1 MSKKKLSII
10 IIGVVICVAALS
22 AVLVMVKGK
31 KEKAIDIGKS
41 SGETDEQS
49 YWNPDIHSIAKS
61 EEGYYFLTYDVDGT
75 TLKYFDDATHRTIA
89 VCAKPDCTHD
99 NSDCNAFFSM
109 DYLSSPVYYYKGY
122 IYMVRVDGGMAKVVR
137 IQKDG
142 SKREDVAD
150 LFANDGVTSISM
162 VFHDDCIYAY
172 DHLGHTA
179 SDEVGKEV
187 IKKIELRTGQ
197 SEEAFS
203 YEGKNAAISGARSFG
218 DKLFFKILTYSLDRD
233 KGEINESFLLYCYDY
248 GTGNAEVISDK
259 NISDYYVDTEN
270 GVLFYFVI
278 GKGLYSRK
286 LNGTDS
292 TLLYKA
298 DETII
303 RATMS
308 YDGNYLYMS
317 NGGAGSATDYSK
329 KIERKIFV
337 LKTDGTVVNTI
348 ALDKNSGTAYFG
360 DEKYMFFAKTGG
372 ELVYI
377 DKNNILGDCELKK
390 LRVIKTFSRINSYID
405 LKSNLGVIA

>member
-10 IIGVVICVAALS
+10 IIGAVICVAALS

-31 KEKAIDIGKS
+31 KEKTIDIGKS

-286 LNGTDS
+286 LNGTDA

-303 RATMS
+303 RASMS

-390 LRVIKTFSRINSYID
+390 AE
-405 LKSNLGVIA
+405 SN

>member
-10 IIGVVICVAALS
+10 IIGAVICVAALS

-109 DYLSSPVYYYKGY
+109 DYLSLPVYYYKGY

-150 LFANDGVTSISM
+150 LFANDGITSISM

-377 DKNNILGDCELKK
+377 DKNNILGDCKFKK
-390 LRVIKTFSRINSYID
+390 AE
-405 LKSNLGVIA
+405 SN

>member
-1 MSKKKLSII
+1 MSKKKLSVI
-10 IIGVVICVAALS
+10 IIGAVICVAALS

-31 KEKAIDIGKS
+31 KEKTIDIGKS

-286 LNGTDS
+286 LNETDS
-292 TLLYKA
+292 SLLYKA
-298 DETII
+298 DETIV

-360 DEKYMFFAKTGG
+360 DDKYMFFAKTGG

-377 DKNNILGDCELKK
+377 DKNNILGDCKFKK
-390 LRVIKTFSRINSYID
+390 AE
-405 LKSNLGVIA
+405 SN

>member
-10 IIGVVICVAALS
+10 IIGAVICVAALS
-22 AVLVMVKGK
+22 AVLVIVKGK

-41 SGETDEQS
+41 SEETDEQS

-75 TLKYFDDATHRTIA
+75 TLKYFDDATQRTIA

-99 NSDCNAFFSM
+99 NSDCYAFFSM

-150 LFANDGVTSISM
+150 LFANDGITSISM

-270 GVLFYFVI
+270 GVLFYFII

-286 LNGTDS
+286 LNETDS
-292 TLLYKA
+292 SLLYKA
-298 DETII
+298 DETIV

-377 DKNNILGDCELKK
+377 DKNNILGDCKFKK
-390 LRVIKTFSRINSYID
+390 AE
-405 LKSNLGVIA
+405 SN

>member
-109 DYLSSPVYYYKGY
+109 DYLSLPVYYYKGY

-377 DKNNILGDCELKK
+377 DKNNILGDCKFKK
-390 LRVIKTFSRINSYID
+390 AE
-405 LKSNLGVIA
+405 SN

>member
-10 IIGVVICVAALS
+10 IIGAVICVAALS

-31 KEKAIDIGKS
+31 KEKTIDIGKS

-150 LFANDGVTSISM
+150 LFANDGITSISM

-259 NISDYYVDTEN
+259 NISDYYVDAEN

-286 LNGTDS
+286 LNETDS
-292 TLLYKA
+292 SLLYKA
-298 DETII
+298 DETIV

-377 DKNNILGDCELKK
+377 DKNNILGDCKFKK
-390 LRVIKTFSRINSYID
+390 AE
-405 LKSNLGVIA
+405 SN

>member
-10 IIGVVICVAALS
+10 IIGAVICVAALS

-31 KEKAIDIGKS
+31 KEKTIDIGKS

-75 TLKYFDDATHRTIA
+75 TLKYFDDTTQRTIA

-303 RATMS
+303 RASMS

-377 DKNNILGDCELKK
+377 DKNNILGDCEFKK
-390 LRVIKTFSRINSYID
+390 AE
-405 LKSNLGVIA
+405 SN

>member
-10 IIGVVICVAALS
+10 IIGAVICVAALS

-41 SGETDEQS
+41 SEETDEQS

-75 TLKYFDDATHRTIA
+75 TLKYFDDATQRTIV

-303 RATMS
+303 RASMS

-377 DKNNILGDCELKK
+377 DKNNILGDCEFKK
-390 LRVIKTFSRINSYID
+390 AE
-405 LKSNLGVIA
+405 SN

>member
-31 KEKAIDIGKS
+31 KEKTIDIGKS

-75 TLKYFDDATHRTIA
+75 TLKYLDDATHRTIA

-150 LFANDGVTSISM
+150 LFANDGITSISM

-187 IKKIELRTGQ
+187 IKKIDLKTGQ

-259 NISDYYVDTEN
+259 NISDYYVDAEN

-286 LNGTDS
+286 LNETDS
-292 TLLYKA
+292 SLLYKA
-298 DETII
+298 DETIV

-377 DKNNILGDCELKK
+377 DKNNILGDCKFKK
-390 LRVIKTFSRINSYID
+390 AE
-405 LKSNLGVIA
+405 SN

>member
-10 IIGVVICVAALS
+10 IIGAVICVAALS

-31 KEKAIDIGKS
+31 KEKTIDIGKS

-75 TLKYFDDATHRTIA
+75 TLKYFDDTTHRTIA

-303 RATMS
+303 RASMS

-377 DKNNILGDCELKK
+377 DKNNILGDCEFKK
-390 LRVIKTFSRINSYID
+390 AE
-405 LKSNLGVIA
+405 SN

>member
-303 RATMS
+303 RASMS

-377 DKNNILGDCELKK
+377 DKNNILGECELKK
-390 LRVIKTFSRINSYID
+390 AE
-405 LKSNLGVIA
+405 SN

>member
-41 SGETDEQS
+41 SEETDEQS

-75 TLKYFDDATHRTIA
+75 TLKYFDDATQRTIA

-99 NSDCNAFFSM
+99 NSDCYAFFSM

-286 LNGTDS
+286 LNGTDA

-303 RATMS
+303 RASMS

-360 DEKYMFFAKTGG
+360 DDKYMFFAKTGG

-377 DKNNILGDCELKK
+377 DKKDILGDCELKK
-390 LRVIKTFSRINSYID
+390 AE
-405 LKSNLGVIA
+405 SN

>member
-390 LRVIKTFSRINSYID
+390 AE
-405 LKSNLGVIA
+405 SN

>member
-10 IIGVVICVAALS
+10 IIGAVICVAALS
-22 AVLVMVKGK
+22 VVLVMVKGK
-31 KEKAIDIGKS
+31 KEKTIDIGKS

-248 GTGNAEVISDK
+248 ATGNAQVISDK

-286 LNGTDS
+286 LNGTDA

-303 RATMS
+303 RASMS

-360 DEKYMFFAKTGG
+360 DDKYMFFAKTGG

-377 DKNNILGDCELKK
+377 DKNNILGDCKFKK
-390 LRVIKTFSRINSYID
+390 AE
-405 LKSNLGVIA
+405 SN

>member
-1 MSKKKLSII
+1 
-10 IIGVVICVAALS
+10 
-22 AVLVMVKGK
+22 
-31 KEKAIDIGKS
+31 
-41 SGETDEQS
+41 
-49 YWNPDIHSIAKS
+49 
-61 EEGYYFLTYDVDGT
+61 
-75 TLKYFDDATHRTIA
+75 
-89 VCAKPDCTHD
+89 
-99 NSDCNAFFSM
+99 M

-248 GTGNAEVISDK
+248 ATGNAQVISDK

-286 LNGTDS
+286 LNGTDA

-303 RATMS
+303 RASMS

-360 DEKYMFFAKTGG
+360 DDKYMFFAKTGG

-390 LRVIKTFSRINSYID
+390 AE
-405 LKSNLGVIA
+405 SN

>member
-10 IIGVVICVAALS
+10 IIGAVICVAALS
-22 AVLVMVKGK
+22 VVLVMVKGK

-248 GTGNAEVISDK
+248 ATGNAQVISDK

-286 LNGTDS
+286 LNGTDA

-303 RATMS
+303 RASMS

-377 DKNNILGDCELKK
+377 DKNNILGDCEFKK
-390 LRVIKTFSRINSYID
+390 AE
-405 LKSNLGVIA
+405 SN

>member
-22 AVLVMVKGK
+22 VVLVMVKGK

-41 SGETDEQS
+41 SEETDEQS

-75 TLKYFDDATHRTIA
+75 TLKYFDDATQRTIA

-248 GTGNAEVISDK
+248 ATGNAEVISDK

-286 LNGTDS
+286 LNGTDA

-303 RATMS
+303 RASMS

-390 LRVIKTFSRINSYID
+390 AE
-405 LKSNLGVIA
+405 SN

>member
-75 TLKYFDDATHRTIA
+75 TLKYFDDATHRIIA

-248 GTGNAEVISDK
+248 ATGNAQVISDK

-286 LNGTDS
+286 LNGTDA

-303 RATMS
+303 RASMS

-390 LRVIKTFSRINSYID
+390 AE
-405 LKSNLGVIA
+405 SN

>member
-22 AVLVMVKGK
+22 VVLVMVKGK

-41 SGETDEQS
+41 SEETDEQS

-150 LFANDGVTSISM
+150 LFANDGITSISM

-286 LNGTDS
+286 LNGTDA

-303 RATMS
+303 RASMS

-360 DEKYMFFAKTGG
+360 DDKYMFFAKTGG

-390 LRVIKTFSRINSYID
+390 AE
-405 LKSNLGVIA
+405 SN

>member
-10 IIGVVICVAALS
+10 IIGAVICVAALS

-31 KEKAIDIGKS
+31 KEKTIDIGKS

-99 NSDCNAFFSM
+99 NSDCYAFFSM

-187 IKKIELRTGQ
+187 IKKIDLKTGQ

-286 LNGTDS
+286 LNETDS
-292 TLLYKA
+292 SLLYKA
-298 DETII
+298 DETIV

-360 DEKYMFFAKTGG
+360 DDKYMFFAKTGG

-390 LRVIKTFSRINSYID
+390 AE
-405 LKSNLGVIA
+405 SN

>member
-10 IIGVVICVAALS
+10 IIGAVICVAALS

-31 KEKAIDIGKS
+31 KEKTIDIGKS

-360 DEKYMFFAKTGG
+360 DDKYMFFAKTGG

-377 DKNNILGDCELKK
+377 DKNNILGDCEFKK
-390 LRVIKTFSRINSYID
+390 AE
-405 LKSNLGVIA
+405 SN

>member
-10 IIGVVICVAALS
+10 IIGAVICVAALS

-31 KEKAIDIGKS
+31 KEKTIDIGKS

-259 NISDYYVDTEN
+259 NISDYYVDAEN

-286 LNGTDS
+286 LNETDS
-292 TLLYKA
+292 SLLYKA
-298 DETII
+298 DETIV

-360 DEKYMFFAKTGG
+360 DDKYMFFAKTGG

-377 DKNNILGDCELKK
+377 DKNNILGDCEFKK
-390 LRVIKTFSRINSYID
+390 AE
-405 LKSNLGVIA
+405 SN

>member
-10 IIGVVICVAALS
+10 IIGAVICVAALS

-75 TLKYFDDATHRTIA
+75 TLKYLDDATHRTIA

-109 DYLSSPVYYYKGY
+109 DYLSLPVYYYKGY

-377 DKNNILGDCELKK
+377 DKNNILGDCKFKK
-390 LRVIKTFSRINSYID
+390 AE
-405 LKSNLGVIA
+405 SN

>member
-10 IIGVVICVAALS
+10 IIGAVICVAALS

-31 KEKAIDIGKS
+31 KEKTIDIGKS

-259 NISDYYVDTEN
+259 NISDYYVDAEN

-286 LNGTDS
+286 LNETDS
-292 TLLYKA
+292 SLLYKA
-298 DETII
+298 DETIV

-348 ALDKNSGTAYFG
+348 VLDKNSGTAYFG

-377 DKNNILGDCELKK
+377 DKNNILGDCEFKK
-390 LRVIKTFSRINSYID
+390 AE
-405 LKSNLGVIA
+405 SN

>member
-10 IIGVVICVAALS
+10 IIGAVICVAALS

-31 KEKAIDIGKS
+31 KEKTIDIGKS

-150 LFANDGVTSISM
+150 LFANDGITSISM

-187 IKKIELRTGQ
+187 IKKIDLKTGQ

-270 GVLFYFVI
+270 GVLFYFII

-286 LNGTDS
+286 LNETDS
-292 TLLYKA
+292 SLLYKA
-298 DETII
+298 DETIV

-377 DKNNILGDCELKK
+377 DKNNILGDCKFKK
-390 LRVIKTFSRINSYID
+390 AE
-405 LKSNLGVIA
+405 SN

>member
-31 KEKAIDIGKS
+31 KEKTIDIGKS

-75 TLKYFDDATHRTIA
+75 TLKYLDDATHRTIA

-150 LFANDGVTSISM
+150 LFANDGITSISM

-390 LRVIKTFSRINSYID
+390 AE
-405 LKSNLGVIA
+405 SN

>member
-10 IIGVVICVAALS
+10 IIGAVICVAALS
-22 AVLVMVKGK
+22 VVLVMVKGK

-248 GTGNAEVISDK
+248 ATGNAQVISDK

-317 NGGAGSATDYSK
+317 NGGAGSATDFSK

-360 DEKYMFFAKTGG
+360 DDKYMFFAKTGG

-377 DKNNILGDCELKK
+377 DKNNILGDCKFKK
-390 LRVIKTFSRINSYID
+390 AE
-405 LKSNLGVIA
+405 SN

>member
-1 MSKKKLSII
+1 
-10 IIGVVICVAALS
+10 
-22 AVLVMVKGK
+22 
-31 KEKAIDIGKS
+31 
-41 SGETDEQS
+41 
-49 YWNPDIHSIAKS
+49 
-61 EEGYYFLTYDVDGT
+61 
-75 TLKYFDDATHRTIA
+75 
-89 VCAKPDCTHD
+89 
-99 NSDCNAFFSM
+99 M
-109 DYLSSPVYYYKGY
+109 DYLSTPVYYYKGY
-122 IYMVRVDGGMAKVVR
+122 IYMVRVDAGMAKVVR

-142 SKREDVAD
+142 SKREDVAE

-162 VFHDDCIYAY
+162 VFHGDCIYAY

-187 IKKIELRTGQ
+187 IKKIDLKTGQ

-218 DKLFFKILTYSLDRD
+218 DKLFFKIFTYSLDRD
-233 KGEINESFLLYCYDY
+233 KHEINESFLLYCYDY
-248 GTGNAEVISDK
+248 NTGEASMISDK
-259 NISDYYVDTEN
+259 NISDYYVDEDN
-270 GVLFYFVI
+270 GILFYFVI

-286 LNGTDS
+286 LNDTES
-292 TLLYKA
+292 TLLYKV
-298 DETII
+298 DETIV

-317 NGGAGSATDYSK
+317 NGGAGSATDYSR

-360 DEKYMFFAKTGG
+360 DDRYMFFAKTGG

-377 DKNNILGDCELKK
+377 DKKDILGNYEFKK
-390 LRVIKTFSRINSYID
+390 AEVN
-405 LKSNLGVIA
+405 

>member
-10 IIGVVICVAALS
+10 IIGAVICVAALS
-22 AVLVMVKGK
+22 VVLVMVKGK

-303 RATMS
+303 RASMS

-360 DEKYMFFAKTGG
+360 DDKYMFFAKTGG

-377 DKNNILGDCELKK
+377 DKNNILGDCKFKK
-390 LRVIKTFSRINSYID
+390 AE
-405 LKSNLGVIA
+405 SN

>member
-1 MSKKKLSII
+1 MWLVHSKLCISHILFWRGAFMSKKKISII
-10 IIGVVICVAALS
+10 IIGAVICVVSLSVALI
-22 AVLVMVKGK
+22 MVRGK
-31 KEKAIDIGKS
+31 KEKSINLGKS
-41 SGETDEQS
+41 SEETDEQS
-49 YWNPDIHSIAKS
+49 YWNPDIHGIAKS
-61 EEGYYFLTYDVDGT
+61 EDGYYYLTYDIDGT
-75 TLKYFDDATHRTIA
+75 TLRYFDDNAK
-89 VCAKPDCTHD
+89 KPDCTHD
-99 NSDCNAFFSM
+99 SSDCNAFYSM
-109 DYLSSPVYYYKGY
+109 DYLSTPVYYYKGY
-122 IYMVRVDGGMAKVVR
+122 IYMVRVDAGMAKVVR

-142 SKREDVAD
+142 SKREDVAE

-162 VFHDDCIYAY
+162 VFHGDCIYAY

-187 IKKIELRTGQ
+187 IKKIDLKTGQ

-218 DKLFFKILTYSLDRD
+218 DKLFFKIFTYSLDRD
-233 KGEINESFLLYCYDY
+233 KHEINESFLLYCYDY
-248 GTGNAEVISDK
+248 NTGEASMISDK
-259 NISDYYVDTEN
+259 NISDYYVDEDN
-270 GVLFYFVI
+270 GILFYFVI

-286 LNGTDS
+286 LNDTES
-292 TLLYKA
+292 TLLYKV
-298 DETII
+298 DETIV

-317 NGGAGSATDYSK
+317 NGGAGSATDYSR

-360 DEKYMFFAKTGG
+360 DDRYMFFAKTGG

-377 DKNNILGDCELKK
+377 DKKDILGNYEFKK
-390 LRVIKTFSRINSYID
+390 AEVN
-405 LKSNLGVIA
+405 

>member
-10 IIGVVICVAALS
+10 IIGAVICVAALS

-109 DYLSSPVYYYKGY
+109 DYLSLPVYYYKGY

-377 DKNNILGDCELKK
+377 DKNNILGDCKFKK
-390 LRVIKTFSRINSYID
+390 AE
-405 LKSNLGVIA
+405 SN

>member
-10 IIGVVICVAALS
+10 IIGAVICVAALS

-31 KEKAIDIGKS
+31 KEKTIDIGKS

-75 TLKYFDDATHRTIA
+75 TLKYFDDTTQRTIA

-248 GTGNAEVISDK
+248 GTGKAELISDK

-303 RATMS
+303 RASMS

-377 DKNNILGDCELKK
+377 DKNNILGDCEFKK
-390 LRVIKTFSRINSYID
+390 AE
-405 LKSNLGVIA
+405 SN

>member
-10 IIGVVICVAALS
+10 IIGAVICVAALS

-109 DYLSSPVYYYKGY
+109 DYLSLPVYYYKGY

-203 YEGKNAAISGARSFG
+203 YDGKNAAISGARSFG

-377 DKNNILGDCELKK
+377 DKNNILGDCKFKK
-390 LRVIKTFSRINSYID
+390 AE
-405 LKSNLGVIA
+405 SN

>member
-10 IIGVVICVAALS
+10 IIGAVICVAALS
-22 AVLVMVKGK
+22 AALVMVKGK

-109 DYLSSPVYYYKGY
+109 DYLSLPVYYYKGY

-187 IKKIELRTGQ
+187 IKKIDLKTGQ

-286 LNGTDS
+286 LNGTDA

-303 RATMS
+303 RASMS

-377 DKNNILGDCELKK
+377 DKNNILGDCKFKK
-390 LRVIKTFSRINSYID
+390 AE
-405 LKSNLGVIA
+405 SN

>member
-1 MSKKKLSII
+1 MR
-10 IIGVVICVAALS
+10 
-22 AVLVMVKGK
+22 
-31 KEKAIDIGKS
+31 
-41 SGETDEQS
+41 
-49 YWNPDIHSIAKS
+49 
-61 EEGYYFLTYDVDGT
+61 
-75 TLKYFDDATHRTIA
+75 YFDDTAKKSIA

-99 NSDCNAFFSM
+99 SSDCNAFYSM
-109 DYLSSPVYYYKGY
+109 DYLSTPVYYYKGY
-122 IYMVRVDGGMAKVVR
+122 IYMVRVDAGMAKVVR

-142 SKREDVAD
+142 SKREDVAE

-162 VFHDDCIYAY
+162 VFHGDCIYAY

-187 IKKIELRTGQ
+187 IKKIDLKTGQ

-203 YEGKNAAISGARSFG
+203 YEGKNAAISEQEVLGGINYFLR
-218 DKLFFKILTYSLDRD
+218 YSLIRWGQ
-233 KGEINESFLLYCYDY
+233 KEIHEINESFLLYCYDY
-248 GTGNAEVISDK
+248 NTGEASMISDK
-259 NISDYYVDTEN
+259 NISDYYVDEDN
-270 GVLFYFVI
+270 GILFYFVI

-286 LNGTDS
+286 LNDTES
-292 TLLYKA
+292 TLLYKV
-298 DETII
+298 DETIV

-317 NGGAGSATDYSK
+317 NGGAGSATDYSR

-360 DEKYMFFAKTGG
+360 DDRYMFFAKTGG

-377 DKNNILGDCELKK
+377 DKKDILGNYEFKK
-390 LRVIKTFSRINSYID
+390 AEVN
-405 LKSNLGVIA
+405 

>member
-31 KEKAIDIGKS
+31 KEKTIDIGKS

-75 TLKYFDDATHRTIA
+75 TLKYFDDATQRTIA

-122 IYMVRVDGGMAKVVR
+122 IYMVRVDAGMAKVVR

-187 IKKIELRTGQ
+187 IKKIDLKTGQ

-248 GTGNAEVISDK
+248 GTGDTQVISDK

-303 RATMS
+303 RASMS

-377 DKNNILGDCELKK
+377 DKNNILGNCELKK
-390 LRVIKTFSRINSYID
+390 AEGN
-405 LKSNLGVIA
+405 

>member
-31 KEKAIDIGKS
+31 KEKTIDIGKS
-41 SGETDEQS
+41 SEETDEQS

-303 RATMS
+303 RASMS

-360 DEKYMFFAKTGG
+360 DDKYMFFAKTGG

-390 LRVIKTFSRINSYID
+390 AE
-405 LKSNLGVIA
+405 SN

>member
-10 IIGVVICVAALS
+10 IIGAVICVAALS

-31 KEKAIDIGKS
+31 KEKTIDIGKS

-75 TLKYFDDATHRTIA
+75 TLKYFEDATHRTIA

-248 GTGNAEVISDK
+248 TSENAEVISDK

-303 RATMS
+303 RASMS

-337 LKTDGTVVNTI
+337 LKTDGTVVKTI

-372 ELVYI
+372 ELVYM
-377 DKNNILGDCELKK
+377 DKNNILGECEFKK
-390 LRVIKTFSRINSYID
+390 AE
-405 LKSNLGVIA
+405 SN

>member
-10 IIGVVICVAALS
+10 IIGAVICVAALS
-22 AVLVMVKGK
+22 VVLVMVKGK

-99 NSDCNAFFSM
+99 NSDCNAFFSLF
-109 DYLSSPVYYYKGY
+109 YLSLPVYYYKGY

-187 IKKIELRTGQ
+187 IKKIDLKTGQ

-286 LNGTDS
+286 LNGTDA

-303 RATMS
+303 RASMS

-377 DKNNILGDCELKK
+377 DKNNILGDCKFKK
-390 LRVIKTFSRINSYID
+390 AE
-405 LKSNLGVIA
+405 SN